1 MNQIYSQ
8 SFTRCSMAMLA
19 AGVIFMAA
27 ASSAVA
33 DDGWGT
39 LKGQIVV
46 TGDVPEMPDEPIE
59 NHPDKA
65 ICLVD
70 GKVPKDDNIVVAED
84 GGLRDVYVMMYTK
97 GKGED
102 APVHESYSSD
112 DEAQEISIDNV
123 KCRFVPHALFV
134 KTGQSVLLKNSDSV
148 GHNCHITTFNNEHNV
163 NLPAGGDVEITLEK
177 ADKVPGQVKCDVH
190 KWMDGVVLVRD
201 NPYVVITDADGKFEI
216 KNVPAGEW
224 EFQFW
229 HKKAGYMKKL
239 ESGNYKFGRKG
250 EAEVTIAADGEL
262 DMGQLEFPAKSFK

>member
-1 MNQIYSQ
+1 MNKIL
-8 SFTRCSMAMLA
+8 TRFLTLCSLA
-19 AGVIFMAA
+19 TLAGGAIFMAA
-27 ASSAVA
+27 SSSAIA
-33 DDGWGT
+33 DGGWGT
-39 LKGQIVV
+39 LKGKVVV
-46 TGDVPEMPDEPIE
+46 TGKVPESPDEPIG

-70 GKVPKDDNIVVAED
+70 GKVPKDDNIVVGED

-102 APVHESYSSD
+102 APVHESYSG
-112 DEAQEISIDNV
+112 DEAAQEISIDNV

-134 KTGQSVLLKNSDSV
+134 KTGGSVLLKNSDSV

-177 ADKVPGQVKCDVH
+177 ADKAPGQVKCDVH
-190 KWMDGVVLVRD
+190 TWMDGVVLVRD
-201 NPYVVITDADGKFEI
+201 NPYVVITDAEGNFEI
-216 KNVPAGEW
+216 KNVPEGEW

-262 DMGQLEFPAKSFK
+262 DMGKLEFPAKSFK